1 MNAKHEKGLV
11 TVYKAQGK
19 LDGEMIKGFLQ
30 AQGIETFLDQDAL
43 GSIYGLTIGDL
54 GEVSVSVREADEAL
68 ARELLTAMENGE
80 FADEILVGSQN
91 PASADNLEDEIMDN
105 RKRVLFLCAG
115 NSCRSQMAEAIVNH
129 ELSRE
134 WIAFSAGSAPSG
146 FIHPLALKVIADEGI
161 DYQGYSKSVEEFKD
175 QEFDMVI
182 TLCDAAREA
191 CPLWLKQ
198 GKVVH
203 LGFADPALFE
213 GTDEQKYPVFKE
225 TFEAIRATIIKYLE
239 DQDGIELMD
248 ESMGG

>member
-91 PASADNLEDEIMDN
+91 SASADNLEDEIMDN
-105 RKRVLFLCAG
+105 RKWVLFLCAG
-115 NSCRSQMAEAIVNH
+115 NFCR
-129 ELSRE
+129 L
-134 WIAFSAGSAPSG
+134 
-146 FIHPLALKVIADEGI
+146 
-161 DYQGYSKSVEEFKD
+161 
-175 QEFDMVI
+175 
-182 TLCDAAREA
+182 
-191 CPLWLKQ
+191 
-198 GKVVH
+198 
-203 LGFADPALFE
+203 
-213 GTDEQKYPVFKE
+213 
-225 TFEAIRATIIKYLE
+225 
-239 DQDGIELMD
+239 
-248 ESMGG
+248 